1 MLARIA
7 STLSLWII
15 TILVLYYFDSYGWTA
30 IITLLSA
37 AALYETTQLLK
48 KMGLQPLSRFAQIA
62 SFTICVAVSINASA
76 GSLAFVLFATILAL
90 SVLKSPYSDY
100 VLKSV
105 IPTICL
111 ILFIPFMLHWLVVLG
126 FLDGGIILAIW
137 VVAAA
142 KFSDV
147 GAYVVGCAFGRHK
160 MAPTMSPQKSWE
172 GAVGGVLSSAVIS
185 AGIFWGVGVF
195 AGENYAEFN
204 KVFTPPLMAFAGMI
218 IGATAILSDLL
229 ESVLKRRAEV
239 KDSGAIIPGIG
250 GALDLADSIILSAPV
265 GFFVITLIV
274 LI

>member
-15 TILVLYYFDSYGWTA
+15 TILVLYYFDSYGWTT

-111 ILFIPFMLHWLVVLG
+111 IMFIPFMLHWLVVLG

-160 MAPTMSPQKSWE
+160 MAPTMSPKKSWE

-204 KVFTPPLMAFAGMI
+204 KVFAPPLMAFAGMI

>member
-111 ILFIPFMLHWLVVLG
+111 IMFIPFMLHWLVVLG

-160 MAPTMSPQKSWE
+160 MAPTMSPKKSWE

>member
-126 FLDGGIILAIW
+126 FHDRGIILAIW

-185 AGIFWGVGVF
+185 AGIFWGVGVL

>member
-62 SFTICVAVSINASA
+62 SFTICVAVSIDASA

>member
-111 ILFIPFMLHWLVVLG
+111 IMFIPFMLHWLVVLG

-160 MAPTMSPQKSWE
+160 MAPTMSPKKSWE

-204 KVFTPPLMAFAGMI
+204 KVFTNTVAGSLNWVLVT
-218 IGATAILSDLL
+218 IGQWLHWN
-229 ESVLKRRAEV
+229 
-239 KDSGAIIPGIG
+239 
-250 GALDLADSIILSAPV
+250 
-265 GFFVITLIV
+265 
-274 LI
+274 

>member
-126 FLDGGIILAIW
+126 FRDDGIILAIW

>member
-111 ILFIPFMLHWLVVLG
+111 IMFIPFMLHWLVVLG

>member
-126 FLDGGIILAIW
+126 FLYGGIILAIW

>member
-15 TILVLYYFDSYGWTA
+15 TILVLYYFDSYGWTT

-111 ILFIPFMLHWLVVLG
+111 IMFIPFMLHWLVVLG

-160 MAPTMSPQKSWE
+160 MAPTMSPKKSWE